1 MESIK
6 TWIQILND
14 NYPISI
20 VGNKTLF
27 LEEDL
32 EEVKKTV
39 KNNFPEIEYYQF
51 VDFHG
56 HNFVLMFESIY
67 KKIIGDENDFS
78 KKFLLF

>member
-6 TWIQILND
+6 RWIQILND

-39 KNNFPEIEYYQF
+39 KNNFPEI
-51 VDFHG
+51 
-56 HNFVLMFESIY
+56 
-67 KKIIGDENDFS
+67 
-78 KKFLLF
+78 